1 MKVNNRTA
9 KCGKQAIV
17 IGGSF
22 AGLLAARVLSDHF
35 DRVTLIERDEMNDRP
50 EARKGQPQVRHPHTV
65 LANGLNVLT
74 RYFPDLPDAL
84 RKGGASITDVGTAIR
99 WHVSGGYRRQFK
111 SGVYFALA
119 SRPFLEWEVRRR
131 VFSLPNVSAVD
142 RSTVTAL
149 LSSGKGGRVT
159 GVRTVRRGENSREEE
174 WAAEL
179 VIDATGR
186 GSAGLRWLEA
196 LGYAGPEE
204 NAVKIGLGYTTRIY
218 RRRPGDLV
226 GAELIIIAAA
236 PPGTKRAGL
245 FAPMEDDRWN
255 VSLVGWG
262 GDHAPADEAGFLE
275 FARGLAAPDIYN
287 ILPHLEPLTDFFHH
301 KTPSNLRREYQK
313 LTRFPGGYLV
323 LGDAIASFN
332 PFYAQAMASAALQ
345 AAVLD
350 EVLTGRGPLDT
361 LWKPFFKRT
370 AKVVDLAWALAAGQ
384 DFNFPETRGRKIRGT
399 NLKNAYMAK
408 LQRATQRDTVVYG
421 AFLRVANLLA
431 PRKSLFQPPI
441 MWRVLRGGK

>member
-1 MKVNNRTA
+1 VNNRTA
-9 KCGKQAIV
+9 KRGQRAIV

-22 AGLLAARVLSDHF
+22 AGLMAARVLSDHF
-35 DRVTLIERDEMNDRP
+35 ERVTLIERDEINDRP

-131 VFSLPNVSAVD
+131 VLSLPNVSAVD

-149 LSSGKGGRVT
+149 LSSGEGGRVT
-159 GVRTVRRGENSREEE
+159 GVRTLRRDGNSREEE
-174 WAAEL
+174 SEL
-179 VIDATGR
+179 VIDAAGR
-186 GSAGLRWLEA
+186 GSAGPRWLEA

-236 PPGTKRAGL
+236 PPGAKRAGL
-245 FAPMEDDRWN
+245 FVPMEDDRWN

-287 ILPHLEPLTDFFHH
+287 ILPRLEPLTEFFHH

-332 PFYAQAMASAALQ
+332 PIYAQAMSSAAMQ
-345 AAVLD
+345 VAVLD
-350 EVLTGRGPLDT
+350 EVLTGPGPLDT
-361 LWKPFFKRT
+361 LWKPFFKRA
-370 AKVVDLAWALAAGQ
+370 AKVVDLPWALAAGQ
-384 DFNFPETRGRKIRGT
+384 DFNFPETRGRKSRGT
-399 NLKNAYMAK
+399 DLKNAYLAK
-408 LQRATQRDTVVYG
+408 LQRATHRDTVVYG
-421 AFLRVANLLA
+421 VFLKVNNLLV
-431 PRKSLFQPPI
+431 PRARLFQPPI

>member
-1 MKVNNRTA
+1 MANANLLDLIRRLIPEPSAPAGTHP
-9 KCGKQAIV
+9 
-17 IGGSF
+17 GS
-22 AGLLAARVLSDHF
+22 
-35 DRVTLIERDEMNDRP
+35 
-50 EARKGQPQVRHPHTV
+50 
-65 LANGLNVLT
+65 
-74 RYFPDLPDAL
+74 
-84 RKGGASITDVGTAIR
+84 
-99 WHVSGGYRRQFK
+99 
-111 SGVYFALA
+111 
-119 SRPFLEWEVRRR
+119 
-131 VFSLPNVSAVD
+131 
-142 RSTVTAL
+142 
-149 LSSGKGGRVT
+149 
-159 GVRTVRRGENSREEE
+159 
-174 WAAEL
+174 
-179 VIDATGR
+179 
-186 GSAGLRWLEA
+186 
-196 LGYAGPEE
+196 
-204 NAVKIGLGYTTRIY
+204 
-218 RRRPGDLV
+218 
-226 GAELIIIAAA
+226 
-236 PPGTKRAGL
+236 
-245 FAPMEDDRWN
+245 
-255 VSLVGWG
+255 
-262 GDHAPADEAGFLE
+262 APADDSAQIPAGETIKLGPELIVTHDCYEIKGRRYPRASQIARANMNIDANHFRPAEADDFAQSVPRRHEIFAHLTAGMADMLE
-275 FARGLAAPDIYN
+275 RIAQIDNNPRLGSMILISGPTGCGKTTLAKTYCFAAN
-287 ILPHLEPLTDFFHH
+287 LPITELNFSGDSTLTDFFHH

-384 DFNFPETRGRKIRGT
+384 DFNFPETRGRKTRGT